1 MPSPKELAKAL
12 ARQDSVTQQPRN
24 RFLGAI
30 ADAAGYVSDQADRY
44 VVPERDPLFGG
55 MRGGDLL
62 PFRNVNR
69 LLDDLSYGGRI
80 TTGRGQTTALRPE
93 VVDLAGVTGA
103 MNPIGKAA
111 LRNVAEQVQNKTG
124 ILGRNVID
132 PRQQII
138 TYHGS
143 PHTFPPTANNPLGE
157 FSNENI
163 GTGLGGQGYGRG
175 HYVAEAPKVGEGYRN
190 AGANSPEI
198 TYMGETY
205 KASSPE
211 GDLLR
216 EVHQMGKMNAIR
228 KYPDQT
234 DFIRGVKVND
244 IKFTGGN
251 LYKVD
256 LPDEHVAK
264 MLEWDKPIN
273 EQSPYILEALNK
285 AGINTESSSI
295 AGPMAMGQESHL
307 AKHGITGIRYPD
319 NPSIGTKEGTSNF
332 VVFDPKHMNIL
343 ERNGVGGAMMQRPK
357 TEFEILHDTAQRNA
371 ALPKEQG
378 GLGLPSGN
386 SYMDRAGAMGAV
398 DYLHGTQRLDRLLSG
413 KNLDPKRAT
422 SGPMPF
428 GTDTPPVASSYAM
441 NKQDTSR
448 MASNTGDLAE
458 SFQVSPKSLG
468 LRGKNPYT
476 VEQSWNL
483 LSPEVKADILDKSR
497 RIGYENPAQG
507 EGAWV
512 LHPTSQGAPFSPSHF
527 DYELKA
533 AKGNPL
539 AALRSAY
546 GESGMLDAYAPSEL
560 ADIYKLAGYPHEI
573 SQANAPW
580 TSAQGVL
587 TGKAMINNPLKTSNV
602 EEIRSTVIPALKEA
616 FKNDRTRLKT
626 SGSDEWAKDA
636 RYTPKDWVNQLEQDL
651 AKGDNSYVWTSIPD
665 KVTDQIKKLGYQGI
679 IDTGGKGGD
688 LYGHQ
693 VVIPFQPSQVRSRY
707 AAYDPFRRHEAD
719 ILAGVGV
726 GGMLDPQAIA
736 EALRQQDRK

>member
-1 MPSPKELAKAL
+1 MPSAKELAKAL
-12 ARQDSVTQQPRN
+12 AYQGEIRN
-24 RFLGAI
+24 TPQNSFLGAI
-30 ADAAGYVSDQADRY
+30 ANFLAPVSEFADRDKL
-44 VVPERDPLFGG
+44 PGSIPLLGG
-55 MRGGDLL
+55 MSFADLSGLKGSQSLIEDMSYGKSPVRGATLNTVKVD
-62 PFRNVNR
+62 PR
-69 LLDDLSYGGRI
+69 LLDVAAVS
-80 TTGRGQTTALRPE
+80 
-93 VVDLAGVTGA
+93 GA
-103 MNPIGKAA
+103 MIPVGKALGKAA
-111 LRNVAEQVQNKTG
+111 LKKAAEQVQNRTG
-124 ILGRNVID
+124 IARYMPDTRMSAVPEGASMPQRPKLQVKPPKEDIYSVADANFSMGIPSGNKTVKIGTLQGSMSSAAGDAERVKKLAGQMSADGGYIERLIVDQNGNVIEGQHRLNALRSLGVTD
-132 PRQQII
+132 IPVSVIQDASP
-138 TYHGS
+138 TY
-143 PHTFPPTANNPLGE
+143 
-157 FSNENI
+157 
-163 GTGLGGQGYGRG
+163 
-175 HYVAEAPKVGEGYRN
+175 
-190 AGANSPEI
+190 
-198 TYMGETY
+198 
-205 KASSPE
+205 
-211 GDLLR
+211 DLL
-216 EVHQMGKMNAIR
+216 MKSGKLRSEHARQIVRDSADMLKSEGGDVSAVLSGYDLP
-228 KYPDQT
+228 KGYEQYFMDA
-234 DFIRGVKVND
+234 VND
-244 IKFTGGN
+244 LSKP
-251 LYKVD
+251 K
-256 LPDEHVAK
+256 AK
-264 MLEWDKPIN
+264 
-273 EQSPYILEALNK
+273 
-285 AGINTESSSI
+285 
-295 AGPMAMGQESHL
+295 AMS
-307 AKHGITGIRYPD
+307 APD
-319 NPSIGTKEGTSNF
+319 N
-332 VVFDPKHMNIL
+332 
-343 ERNGVGGAMMQRPK
+343 VGGAMMQRPK

-507 EGAWV
+507 EGAWT

-616 FKNDRTRLKT
+616 FAKDKTRLKT

-636 RYTPKDWVNQLEQDL
+636 RYTPKEWVNQLEQDL

-693 VVIPFQPSQVRSRY
+693 VVIPFQPSQVRSRF
-707 AAYDPFRRHEAD
+707 AAFDPFRRHEAD

>member
-1 MPSPKELAKAL
+1 MPSAKELAKAL
-12 ARQDSVTQQPRN
+12 AYRGEIRN
-24 RFLGAI
+24 TPQNSFLGGVANFL
-30 ADAAGYVSDQADRY
+30 APVSEFADRDKL
-44 VVPERDPLFGG
+44 PGSIPLLGG
-55 MRGGDLL
+55 MS
-62 PFRNVNR
+62 FA
-69 LLDDLSYGGRI
+69 DLSGLKGAQSLVNDMSYGTPPI
-80 TTGRGQTTALRPE
+80 RGASLQTAKVDPRVL
-93 VVDLAGVTGA
+93 DLAGVSGA
-103 MNPIGKAA
+103 MIPVGKALGKAA
-111 LRNVAEQVQNKTG
+111 LREGARQIETGTG
-124 ILGRNVID
+124 IGRAALN
-132 PRQQII
+132 PRM
-138 TYHGS
+138 S
-143 PHTFPPTANNPLGE
+143 A
-157 FSNENI
+157 
-163 GTGLGGQGYGRG
+163 
-175 HYVAEAPKVGEGYRN
+175 V
-190 AGANSPEI
+190 
-198 TYMGETY
+198 
-205 KASSPE
+205 PE
-211 GDLLR
+211 GAS
-216 EVHQMGKMNAIR
+216 M
-228 KYPDQT
+228 P
-234 DFIRGVKVND
+234 
-244 IKFTGGN
+244 
-251 LYKVD
+251 
-256 LPDEHVAK
+256 
-264 MLEWDKPIN
+264 
-273 EQSPYILEALNK
+273 
-285 AGINTESSSI
+285 
-295 AGPMAMGQESHL
+295 
-307 AKHGITGIRYPD
+307 
-319 NPSIGTKEGTSNF
+319 
-332 VVFDPKHMNIL
+332 
-343 ERNGVGGAMMQRPK
+343 QRPK

-378 GLGLPSGN
+378 GLGLPAN
-386 SYMDRAGAMGAV
+386 NTYIDRAGAMGAV

-428 GTDTPPVASSYAM
+428 GTDTPPVASGYAM

-693 VVIPFQPSQVRSRY
+693 VVIPFQPSQVRSRW